1 MGVSSRFRD
10 IFGSRAVEVRR
21 TDRVSEAGSDHAAAQ
36 VATRRRTEIDI
47 EAIWLDIAIAH
58 RRAALAFTPPPSTK
72 ASGLSQD

>member
-21 TDRVSEAGSDHAAAQ
+21 TDNVSESGSDQVSAQ

-58 RRAALAFTPPPSTK
+58 RRAALAFTPPSTK
-72 ASGLSQD
+72 ASELFQD